1 MILDYSY
8 NKTKRVLSIS
18 YIKDNGMK
26 ALLNF
31 NVNKFKSFYS
41 TPDGQYTNWD
51 GSKCNIKY
59 VDNPHRFD
67 IKTYIKE
74 IPEEYRNTLNG
85 KTPPKL
91 YTFDIE
97 TEISD
102 EFPDPASAK
111 FPITTISIANEN
123 CDVIIL
129 GTKEMNNIE
138 YLNNSFNEYLN
149 NSKYYKSLKLPQ
161 PTIKYIKFESEGE
174 MLKYFLQN
182 IVAKVPALAG
192 WNSIM
197 FDWQYIQNRIRGY
210 YPDISFN
217 CCSINWNM
225 TSKNYADMRGDKV
238 RLSMP
243 AHTLILD
250 MMDVVGNF
258 DMAVMPIK
266 ESLSLDYIA
275 SESIGMNKI
284 KYDGDLQQLFDNDY
298 PKYVFYNAID
308 SVLVQLIDKKF
319 KTMNNI
325 YAQALVC
332 GERIGSC
339 FSKIAISE
347 ALFFNYFY
355 DHNIKV
361 VPVDTSGRERG
372 VLVGA
377 YVCKPTPGKHR
388 FVCCNDFASLYP
400 STIITC
406 NLSVENFVGA
416 YYDEEALKPY
426 LADTKNYIVV
436 GGSVYKNS
444 GTANKPS
451 LGELECI
458 LLDNDALEPYR
469 KDKNYFVTVNGHVY
483 KNDKDY
489 AFKEIQKFLK
499 KSRGVTKYLS
509 KQLDATVVSDI
520 EHILNNLQTDN
531 QVYSDNIQK
540 FLKDNLLVTVEKTDD
555 FRGLHKDTLRE
566 LHNKLKMEISYLT
579 SEETAYKCLANSLY
593 GGSSHVA
600 FYWYAMSLANDI
612 TGEARNLIH
621 KMESHIPEFFK
632 DNWLNMKDLHE
643 KLGVKVKNF

>member
-41 TPDGQYTNWD
+41 TPNGQYTNWD

-129 GTKEMNNIE
+129 GTKEMNDIE

-149 NSKYYKSLKLPQ
+149 NSKYYKSLKLSQ

-225 TSKNYADMRGDKV
+225 NSKKYSDMRGETV

-284 KYDGDLQQLFDNDY
+284 KYNGDLQQLFDNDY

-325 YAQALVC
+325 YAQSLVC

-377 YVCKPTPGKHR
+377 YVRKPTPGKHR

-566 LHNKLKMEISYLT
+566 LHNKLKIEISYLT
-579 SEETAYKCLANSLY
+579 SEEQAYKLCGNSLY

-600 FYWYAMSLANDI
+600 FYWFAMSLANDI

-621 KMESHIPEFFK
+621 KMESHIPEFFR

-643 KLGVKVKNF
+643 KLGIKVKN